1 MTLTSVLCGGRRAIR
16 MLKTAA
22 VCGPLMALPMAL
34 PLALLPATTAVA
46 QPRFDFAATPGR
58 LSKQVVPTH
67 YQLLIDADPARDGF
81 QGEVTIRVDVR
92 QRTDAIVLNAHQLQA
107 TGAMLHDASGL
118 RPLDVVPDEAR
129 QTWRLVPQDGQ
140 PIAVGPQR
148 IEIDYTGTVQKTGQ
162 GLFRADYRDITA
174 PADAPAA
181 RTLATQLEAI
191 YARSVLPAFDEPVF
205 RAVFELSVRA
215 PAGQQVVANMPLQ
228 AETPEADGRVLHRFA
243 PTPPMPSYLLGFT
256 IGRFDVLEGSAGALP
271 LRILT
276 APGKREQARFALT
289 ATEQLLGY
297 FTDYF
302 GQPYALPKLDQHAV
316 PSTRWGAMEDWG
328 LISYAEGGLLV
339 DPARSTPDTPRRVFN
354 LLAHEI
360 AHQWFGNLVTA
371 ASWEE
376 IWLNEAFATWMATR
390 ASEHFHPE
398 WQVRLRERGWVEE
411 TMAEDSGQ
419 ATRAIRSGRVDEQ
432 AIWDVFDNIT
442 YAKGGAVLS
451 MIEQWLGPEVFQRGL
466 AAYMADR
473 RFSNATAGD
482 LWHHIGQAAGRD
494 VRRVAASWTDQR
506 GFPLVQL
513 SSRCVRGRTEVTLA
527 QRRFTAGPADRMQ
540 RTWHIPVRLAR
551 VSGGEEP
558 PHTVMLDQ
566 PRRTVQLPGCSDAP
580 LLANAGGR
588 GFYRVQYTPAHQRAL
603 AAAFTELAPADRVAL
618 MADAFALARA
628 GEAPLDGWF
637 ALLAAAPRVQD
648 DSRGALL
655 TMALHSLEAL
665 DAVVEGL
672 PVQARLHEAARALL
686 APELARLGWQAA
698 DGEGSEPR
706 ALRNLLIR
714 QLAGFGDAEVL
725 ARAQAL
731 FDADEAGR
739 EPLPAAIRS
748 GVIGAVGARADGP
761 RFGQLLQRLQSAQ
774 GDEDRWTYARA
785 LASGRDEAQARRL
798 LEAALA
804 GIAPPNV
811 ASTLPS
817 LLGTQGPFGE
827 MAYRHV
833 LDHWAGYE
841 PLAGMQGR
849 QYLLP
854 GAAGRFVQAGQA
866 AALLADQ
873 ARLVGKGGAL
883 TAGRQAE
890 QIRLNARMR
899 QRDVAALDTLLKG
912 WRPGAP

>member
-1 MTLTSVLCGGRRAIR
+1 MKFIRRIRRGRPATRA
-16 MLKTAA
+16 LFTTA
-22 VCGPLMALPMAL
+22 V
-34 PLALLPATTAVA
+34 LALLGAAAPGLLLLPASAAA
-46 QPRFDFAATPGR
+46 QPRFDFASTPGR
-58 LSKQVVPTH
+58 LAKTVVPTR
-67 YQLLIDADPARDGF
+67 YQLLIDADPARDRF
-81 QGEVTIRVDVR
+81 NGEVTITVEVR
-92 QRTDAIVLNAHQLQA
+92 QPTDAIVLHAHQLQA
-107 TGAMLHDASGL
+107 GGAMLADASGL
-118 RPLDVVPDEAR
+118 RPLKVLPDEAR
-129 QTWRLVPQDGQ
+129 QTWRLVPEDGQ
-140 PIAVGPQR
+140 PIAAGHQR

-162 GLFRADYRDITA
+162 GLFRADYRDLSA
-174 PADAPAA
+174 PADAPPA

-191 YARSVLPAFDEPVF
+191 YARTVLPAFDEAVF

-228 AETPEADGRVLHRFA
+228 AETPEPDGRSVLHRFE
-243 PTPPMPSYLLGFT
+243 PTPPMPSYLLAFT
-256 IGRFDVLEGSAGALP
+256 IGRFDVLEGSAGTLP

-276 APGKREQARFALT
+276 APGKREQARFALQ
-289 ATEQLLGY
+289 ATGQLLGY

-328 LISYAEGGLLV
+328 LISYAESGLLV
-339 DPARSTPDTPRRVFN
+339 DPERSTPDTPRRVFN

-411 TMAEDSGQ
+411 TMAEDSGR

-506 GFPLVQL
+506 GFPLV
-513 SSRCVRGRTEVTLA
+513 SVASRCVRGQTEVTLA
-527 QRRFTAGPADRMQ
+527 QRRFTTSPDGVAP

-551 VSGGEEP
+551 GDEVS
-558 PHTVMLDQ
+558 TVMLDQ
-566 PRRTVQLPGCSDAP
+566 PRRAVRLPGCSDAP

-588 GFYRVQYTPAHQRAL
+588 GFYRVQYTPAHQRVL
-603 AAAFTELAPADRVAL
+603 AGAFAQLAPADRVAL

-628 GEAPLDGWF
+628 GAAPLEGWF
-637 ALLAAAPRVQD
+637 ALLAATSGVHD

-655 TMALHSLEAL
+655 TMALRSLESL
-665 DAVVEGL
+665 DAVAEGL
-672 PVQARLHEAARALL
+672 PVQQRLHEAARALM
-686 APELARLGWQAA
+686 APELARLGWQPAE
-698 DGEGSEPR
+698 GEGSEPR

-714 QLAGFGDAEVL
+714 QLAAFGDAEVL
-725 ARAQAL
+725 AQAQRL
-731 FDADEAGR
+731 FDADEAGTER
-739 EPLPAAIRS
+739 LPAAIRS
-748 GVIGAVGARADGP
+748 GVIGAVGARADGT
-761 RFGQLLQRLQSAQ
+761 RFAQLLQRLQTAQ

-785 LASGRDEAQARRL
+785 LAAGRDEAQARRL
-798 LEAALA
+798 LDAALA

-811 ASTLPS
+811 SSSLPS
-817 LLGTQGPFGE
+817 LVGEFGPFGAT
-827 MAYRHV
+827 AYRHV
-833 LDHWAGYE
+833 LDHWAAYE
-841 PLAGMQGR
+841 ALAGMQGR

-854 GAAGRFVQAGQA
+854 GAASRFVQRPQA

-873 ARLVGKGGAL
+873 ARLVGPGGAL

-899 QRDVAALDTLLKG
+899 ERDLAALALLLRDWK
-912 WRPGAP
+912 PGTP